1 MRYRHCHPIN
11 ILETTS
17 RFWGLLILPV
27 LRALRTLLFSGI
39 DLRAWLQGPWFDIT
53 TLCAIL
59 ALGFVSWYR
68 YVYCLDT
75 DCIRIRKGIL
85 LVKYRSIPY
94 HRLSVLSVERP
105 WYLLPF
111 GAVHVSADT
120 DGGAPTAPDF
130 EITIRR
136 RDAAAL
142 IDRCRSPF
150 ARAGDL
156 KRIYLPKNI
165 YIALLSLIA
174 SNSLTGVLFVSTL
187 ISGTGRVLG
196 QQFETRIMQQ
206 LTDLANLFAF
216 GIPPAAAVL
225 AFTVLGGW
233 LVSFAMNLVRHLRFC
248 ALRQGGAV
256 DVTGGLVTRREYIIA
271 VRRINLIELRQ
282 SLLTKLFG
290 FYSAFIHAN
299 GYGKKKD
306 ELSVLMPAGES
317 GELSQNL
324 LLLLPEIPVCSP
336 QIRPRIRYL
345 SRFLIPPLTWIGAV
359 TAAWIL
365 GMQWF
370 PLWSEVFL
378 YIGLMAEAP
387 CVWYLLVKLVSYF
400 HTGVGV
406 GDDVFTFRYTY
417 GYRIK
422 TVAVPRRRI
431 IKVTIRRSLFQVMS
445 GCCDLVILTYSEGR
459 KRHVV
464 PNLNFREAKAM
475 LQAEGYYSAASTRW
489 DDGIS
494 PPGLKKRR

>member
-1 MRYRHCHPIN
+1 MKYTHCHPIH

-17 RFWGLLILPV
+17 RFWALLLLPV
-27 LRALRTLLFSGI
+27 LRALRTLLFSGV
-39 DLRAWLQGPWFDIT
+39 DLRAWLQGAWFDIT

-68 YVYCLDT
+68 YVYCLDAT
-75 DCIRIRKGIL
+75 CIRIRKGIF
-85 LVKYRSIPY
+85 LVKYRTIPY
-94 HRLSVLSVERP
+94 DKLSVLSVERP

-111 GAVHVSADT
+111 GAVRISADT
-120 DGGAPTAPDF
+120 DGGLPTSPDF

-196 QQFETRIMQQ
+196 RQFETRIMQQ
-206 LTDLANLFAF
+206 LTDLANFFAF

-225 AFTVLGGW
+225 AFTVLGG
-233 LVSFAMNLVRHLRFC
+233 LI
-248 ALRQGGAV
+248 
-256 DVTGGLVTRREYIIA
+256 TRRQYIIA

-324 LLLLPEIPVCSP
+324 LLLLPEIPVCPP
-336 QIRPRIRYL
+336 QIRPHIRYL
-345 SRFLIPPLTWIGAV
+345 SRFLIPPLAWIGAV
-359 TAAWIL
+359 TTAWIL

-370 PLWSEVFL
+370 PLWSDVFL
-378 YIGLMAEAP
+378 YIGLMAEGP

-475 LQAEGYYSAASTRW
+475 MQAEGYYPPGPVRW
-489 DDGIS
+489 DDGI
-494 PPGLKKRR
+494 PLFRLLRKNR